1 MEDLMKKLRYIT
13 WLVFL
18 GIALPV
24 LQMNAQIG
32 SSSSQDPLQRI
43 DYMDAFNQ
51 SKIHE
56 RFKDLMLASCCAG
69 NVFSKSSTALLS
81 ERNKPLNPTVQQ
93 AYERACLK
101 RLQSAREWT
110 IAEPARESLTLLALS
125 IGAAIATN
133 KMLDKKSMG
142 GSFSIFATVSS
153 SVYLLREVINSGYN
167 LAFQS
172 RSALTRFEES
182 FAQNQCF
189 IPHAL
194 WPAIIE
200 KFMLARQNP
209 FEQRKCMDFI
219 EFTLGLTAYK
229 PKPAF
234 AQKTG
239 NAPTIIKELHVRI
252 DQFFNDY
259 NDTSDGECCRILKV
273 NISKFILDLFNNTQT
288 SRYMY
293 LCGPGGIGKTY
304 FVQLLCSWIEELLPG
319 SVQFED
325 LVITSAEEL
334 EGSQQRPGAMLRVFR
349 NQLTANKRASVIF
362 MDEAT
367 WLNHGHMTDC
377 AKRVFN
383 GNKSKLS
390 TSYFGD
396 GIEGTGINLNM
407 SPILVFVA
415 SNDEIKDPALKS
427 RFDTIKYPLPKP
439 EALKAH
445 ALNTIKRS
453 SILDH
458 SITPSEDNVSTW
470 LKNSSI
476 NDFRHVE
483 ANVEQFILSQQ

>member
-1 MEDLMKKLRYIT
+1 MEKLRYIT

-18 GIALPV
+18 GIALPIWH
-24 LQMNAQIG
+24 MNAQMG
-32 SSSSQDPLQRI
+32 SSSPQDPLLRI

-56 RFKDLMLASCCAG
+56 RFKNLMLASGCAG
-69 NVFSKSSTALLS
+69 NVFSKSSTEQLPTK
-81 ERNKPLNPTVQQ
+81 NKPLNPIVQK
-93 AYERACLK
+93 AYEQACLK
-101 RLQSAREWT
+101 KLQSARRWT
-110 IAEPARESLTLLALS
+110 ITEPARESLTLLALS
-125 IGAAIATN
+125 IGAAVATY
-133 KMLDKKSMG
+133 KMIDEKSMG
-142 GSFSIFATVSS
+142 GSFSIFATISS
-153 SVYLLREVINSGYN
+153 SVFLLREVINSGYN
-167 LAFQS
+167 FAFQS
-172 RSALTRFEES
+172 RSALTRLEES

-189 IPHAL
+189 IPKAL

-219 EFTLGLTAYK
+219 EWTLGLTTYK
-229 PKPAF
+229 PKPAL
-234 AQKTG
+234 APKTG
-239 NAPTIIKELHVRI
+239 DASTIIKELHTRI

-259 NDTSDGECCRILKV
+259 NDTSDGECCRTLKV

-288 SRYMY
+288 SRCMY

-334 EGSQQRPGAMLRVFR
+334 EGSQQRPGAMLRVLR
-349 NQLTANKRASVIF
+349 NQLTANKRASVLF

-383 GNKSKLS
+383 GNQSKLS

-407 SPILVFVA
+407 PPMLIFVA

-439 EALKAH
+439 EALKTH

-453 SILDH
+453 LILDH
-458 SITPSEDNVSTW
+458 NSTPSEDNIGTW
-470 LKNSSI
+470 LESSKI
-476 NDFRHVE
+476 GDFRHAE
-483 ANVEQFILSQQ
+483 ANVEQFVLSQQ